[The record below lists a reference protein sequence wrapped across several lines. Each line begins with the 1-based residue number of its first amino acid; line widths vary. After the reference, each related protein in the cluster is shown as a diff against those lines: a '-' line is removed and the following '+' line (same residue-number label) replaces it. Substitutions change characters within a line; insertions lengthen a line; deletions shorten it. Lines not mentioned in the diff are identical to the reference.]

1 MVYFCHNLLINWK
14 KIIIEFINWFIIIVT
29 IMSNQST
36 INLDDKLATLVN
48 ARDILVSGGINI
60 QAIDDEINEIEIL
73 KNCILRKLLNH
84 FKTCVQ
90 ELNLIL

>member
-1 MVYFCHNLLINWK
+1 
-14 KIIIEFINWFIIIVT
+14 
-29 IMSNQST
+29 MSNQST